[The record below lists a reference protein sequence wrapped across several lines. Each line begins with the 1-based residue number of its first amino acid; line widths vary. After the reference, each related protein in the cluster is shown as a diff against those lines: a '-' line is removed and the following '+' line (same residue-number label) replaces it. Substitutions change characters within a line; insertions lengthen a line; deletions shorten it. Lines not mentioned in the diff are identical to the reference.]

1 MLAFDLSWEMIAA
14 LLNCPARLARVT
26 LARAVLAPLH
36 LSCRHHQAAS
46 TLPASPAA
54 VAAAPL
60 GSLLTRHHPAPSLLL
75 ARPWLCSLQPEQDG
89 SPWPGQSSAP
99 SLAACGPVAMYCR
112 LQTRTPGMG
121 HGRLRQPLPS
131 SLRCCYFT
139 FLLFTPRDFLWGLGQ
154 FAYILI
160 YKKLSGAGCRSES
173 DLPVLNLK
181 ELNNFPLLLR
191 CVESDS
197 CSSHHLSLEEGAGG
211 SGGWGR
217 AFWNL
222 RRQPPAPRRHRVGST
237 GAVLPSRPHWQ

>member
-1 MLAFDLSWEMIAA
+1 MVGLSPVSPTS
-14 LLNCPARLARVT
+14 CP
-26 LARAVLAPLH
+26 
-36 LSCRHHQAAS
+36 
-46 TLPASPAA
+46 
-54 VAAAPL
+54 
-60 GSLLTRHHPAPSLLL
+60 
-75 ARPWLCSLQPEQDG
+75 LQPRMVG
-89 SPWPGQSSAP
+89 
-99 SLAACGPVAMYCR
+99 R
-112 LQTRTPGMG
+112 G

-131 SLRCCYFT
+131 SLRRCYFT

-211 SGGWGR
+211 LGGGEETSRTFTGSPQPHSAAVQAAEEPFSHPGHSGGKRWRDLGAGKDLVHLTVPNHVPSAWDTVR
-217 AFWNL
+217 S
-222 RRQPPAPRRHRVGST
+222 RRCPG
-237 GAVLPSRPHWQ
+237 

>member
-1 MLAFDLSWEMIAA
+1 MVGLSPISPTS
-14 LLNCPARLARVT
+14 CP
-26 LARAVLAPLH
+26 
-36 LSCRHHQAAS
+36 
-46 TLPASPAA
+46 
-54 VAAAPL
+54 
-60 GSLLTRHHPAPSLLL
+60 
-75 ARPWLCSLQPEQDG
+75 LQ
-89 SPWPGQSSAP
+89 S
-99 SLAACGPVAMYCR
+99 
-112 LQTRTPGMG
+112 RTVGRG

-131 SLRCCYFT
+131 SLRRCYFT

-211 SGGWGR
+211 LGGWGR
-217 AFWNL
+217 DFSNL
-222 RRQPPAPRRHRVGST
+222 Q
-237 GAVLPSRPHWQ
+237 Q